1 MTRTKK
7 KEKRYVLE
15 IHSLQMEYATQEDKT
30 SINKKSA
37 KRQTLCLQS
46 IVEEN
51 LLRSQTFT
59 NPLSSDIFPAR
70 QSSIYT
76 TGVQASGSFQPY
88 SHRKSKEGKKRKR
101 LEKLDE
107 MNTN

>member
-1 MTRTKK
+1 MPT
-7 KEKRYVLE
+7 
-15 IHSLQMEYATQEDKT
+15 
-30 SINKKSA
+30 IN
-37 KRQTLCLQS
+37 
-46 IVEEN
+46 IVEKN

-59 NPLSSDIFPAR
+59 NPLFSNIFPAR